1 MGRGA
6 KGVRGIRLGKKDVL
20 ITMEV
25 VEKEA
30 TLLTVTEGGFGKR
43 TDFSEYRVQ
52 SRGGKGI
59 INIKTTKKNGLVT
72 GAKSVT
78 DKDEFMLITE
88 KGMIVRCAIKDI
100 RATGRST
107 QGVRL
112 MKLEDK
118 DKIASIAR
126 VIAEVEE
133 EVP

>member
-1 MGRGA
+1 MNTA
-6 KGVRGIRLGKKDVL
+6 LLASYEKD
-20 ITMEV
+20 
-25 VEKEA
+25 A
-30 TLLTVTEGGFGKR
+30 TLLTVTENGFGKR

-59 INIKTTKKNGLVT
+59 INIKANKKNGLVT
-72 GAKSVT
+72 GVKSVT
-78 DKDEFMLITE
+78 DKDELMLITE
-88 KGMIVRCAIKDI
+88 KGMIVRCSIKDI

-126 VIAEVEE
+126 VIPEE
-133 EVP
+133 EGVDEQAAK